1 MTDVASGVPARQ
13 EGEATP
19 VPTTS
24 TTTST
29 TADGPSAYERAQEV
43 AERAQEVA
51 GRVGE
56 QVSDAVERAAS
67 ATGRFVAST
76 VDRFRNSAELVSE
89 RGRTTIANEVV
100 EKIAGIAATQVAGV
114 HDLGGDVARAFAAVR
129 ERVGLGEA
137 EDNKARGVSV
147 RLEGTTAAID
157 LTIVVVYGHV
167 VFTVTE
173 KVRAQV
179 ISSVENLLG
188 LEVTEVNIN
197 VDDVHVDETAPA
209 PTA

>member
-1 MTDVASGVPARQ
+1 MTDVASGVPAQ
-13 EGEATP
+13 QSGEVASA
-19 VPTTS
+19 S

-29 TADGPSAYERAQEV
+29 TADAPSTYERAQEV

-56 QVSDAVERAAS
+56 QVSVAVERAAS

-76 VDRFRNSAELVSE
+76 VDRFRNNAELVSE

-100 EKIAGIAATQVAGV
+100 EKIAGIAVAGV

-147 RLEGTTAAID
+147 RLEGTAAAID

-197 VDDVHVDETAPA
+197 VDDVHVDEAAPA
-209 PTA
+209 PAVTA